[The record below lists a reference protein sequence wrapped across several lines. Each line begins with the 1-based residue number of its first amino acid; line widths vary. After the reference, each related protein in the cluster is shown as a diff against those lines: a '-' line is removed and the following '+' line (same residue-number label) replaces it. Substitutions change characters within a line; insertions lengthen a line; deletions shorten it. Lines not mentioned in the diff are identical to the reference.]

1 MTIASTGTM
10 SAVMD
15 YRDMERLALRNRADK
30 AAAGW
35 RLLAARTCA
44 GMSQEEVGDIIGK
57 GKAAVSHMENG
68 RAYPHR
74 DVLLYFYRQ
83 HRIDFN
89 FFMNGDFAQLPADV
103 QERLFAAIETLGTP
117 PGPSE
122 D

>member
-1 MTIASTGTM
+1 
-10 SAVMD
+10 MD
-15 YRDMERLALRNRADK
+15 FRDKERLALTGRADK

-35 RLLAARTCA
+35 RLLAARSST

-89 FFMNGDFAQLPADV
+89 FLMNGDFAQLPGDV
-103 QERLFAAIETLGTP
+103 QERLFAATEALGTP
-117 PGPSE
+117 PGPSA

>member
-1 MTIASTGTM
+1 M
-10 SAVMD
+10 SVVMD

-35 RLLAARTCA
+35 RLLAARTCV
-44 GMSQEEVGDIIGK
+44 GMSQDQVGAIIGK

-74 DVLLYFYRQ
+74 AVLLFFYRQ

-103 QERLFAAIETLGTP
+103 QDRLFAAIASLGNP
-117 PGPSE
+117 PGPSA